1 MVNRSNKGGM
11 SAEEKR
17 WQAESDARTLANYQE
32 IMNDRSR
39 RTAAIAQAKKQAQE
53 LQQRAQAM
61 TKAYGGKLK

>member
-1 MVNRSNKGGM
+1 MVSKRSM

-39 RTAAIAQAKKQAQE
+39 RSAAIAQAKKEAVD
-53 LQQRAQAM
+53 LRKRANVMA
-61 TKAYGGKLK
+61 KAGGGKLK

>member
-1 MVNRSNKGGM
+1 MVSKASKSSM

-39 RTAAIAQAKKQAQE
+39 KAAAIAQAKKQAQE
-53 LQQRAQAM
+53 LQQRATIMA
-61 TKAYGGKLK
+61 KAGGGKLK